1 MGITKAS
8 LATDSWLS
16 AASFQETTRV
26 LTEAAMKKS
35 TDALSGLKENVIIG
49 TLIPAGT
56 GSEAYQKLAPTLPGA
71 QEVSEIGFATAPSE
85 SEESDNDGLPNP
97 AQWLAMLGEEGDE
110 DTE

>member
-26 LTEAAMKKS
+26 LTEAAMKRS
-35 TDALSGLKENVIIG
+35 NDSLSGLKENVIIG

-56 GSEAYQKLAPTLPGA
+56 GSEAYQSYKPSLPDAP
-71 QEVSEIGFATAPSE
+71 EVSELGFMTSTTEE
-85 SEESDNDGLPNP
+85 SEEDALPNP
-97 AQWLAMLGEEGDE
+97 AQWLAMLGEEKE
-110 DTE
+110 EENE